1 LTFQAPNGSDA
12 SSKSI
17 SSYLRSTAPI
27 PLAAIFSR
35 TSEPELDLTGRSR
48 ERDNDEMA
56 LSPSRY
62 DAIVIGAGH
71 NGLVTTCYLARAGL
85 RVLVL
90 ERRDVVGGAC
100 VTEETFP
107 GFKVSTAAYVNS
119 LFHTAIIRDLNL
131 AAYGYEA
138 LARDPSSF
146 TPFPDGRSLLMG
158 PDADLTRKEI
168 AKFSARDAERY
179 PRYEAML
186 ERVAAVVEPTLT
198 MAPPNVLKP
207 RLGDL
212 RTLLSLGRSFRRL
225 GDGAGEA
232 VEILTGAARPILD
245 RWFESEELKGTLATD
260 AVIGAMASP
269 STPGTAY
276 VLFHHVMGESGGKRG
291 VWAYVRGG
299 MGGLTQALAA
309 VARDLGADIRCDAE
323 VARILVHEGRAV
335 GVALATGDE
344 YRAPIVASNADAR
357 VTFLRLLERSDLPE
371 AFVADVERISYASA
385 SLKINV
391 ALAELPSFR
400 AVPGTAPGPQHRG
413 TIHICPDQDYI
424 ERAFDDAKYGRPSAE
439 PVLECT
445 IPSAVDETVA
455 PPGRHLMSMFVQYA
469 PYELRDG
476 SWGDR
481 REAFADRCFDLLEEY
496 APNFKRAV
504 LARQVLTPVDL
515 ERVFNLTGGNI
526 FQGAMTPG
534 QLFAFRPVPGHAR
547 YRTPLGGLYLCGAA
561 AHPGGGVMGT
571 PGLNAARE
579 ILGRRRLRA
588 SL

>member
-1 LTFQAPNGSDA
+1 MPPSA
-12 SSKSI
+12 
-17 SSYLRSTAPI
+17 
-27 PLAAIFSR
+27 
-35 TSEPELDLTGRSR
+35 
-48 ERDNDEMA
+48 
-56 LSPSRY
+56 SRY
-62 DAIVIGAGH
+62 DAIVVGAGH
-71 NGLVTTCYLARAGL
+71 NGLVTAGYLTRAGL

-90 ERRDVVGGAC
+90 ERRHVVGGAC
-100 VTEETFP
+100 VTEEVFA

-119 LFHTAIIRDLNL
+119 LFHKAIVRDLKL
-131 AAYGYEA
+131 AAYGYEV
-138 LARDPSSF
+138 LVRDPSSF
-146 TPFPDGRSLLMG
+146 TPLPDGRSLLMG

-168 AKFSARDAERY
+168 AKFSVRDAERY

-198 MAPPNVLKP
+198 MAPPDLLKP

-212 RTLLSLGRSFRRL
+212 RTLLSLGRAFRRL
-225 GDGAGEA
+225 GDDAGEA

-245 RWFESEELKGTLATD
+245 RWFESEELKATLATD
-260 AVIGAMASP
+260 AIIGAMASP

-276 VLFHHVMGESGGKRG
+276 VLFHHVMGETAGRRG
-291 VWAYVRGG
+291 VWGYVRGG

-309 VARDLGADIRCDAE
+309 AARDLGADVRCDAE
-323 VARILVHEGRAV
+323 VARILVRDGAAV
-335 GVALATGDE
+335 GVALASGEE

-357 VTFLRLLERSDLPE
+357 VTFLCLLDRSALPE
-371 AFVADVERISYASA
+371 TFVAAVERISYASG

-400 AVPGTAPGPQHRG
+400 ALPGTAPGPQHRG
-413 TIHICPDQDYI
+413 TIHVCPDQDYI
-424 ERAFDDAKYGRPSAE
+424 ERAFDDAKYGRPSAR

-445 IPSAVDETVA
+445 IPSVVDPTVA

-469 PYELRDG
+469 PYDLREG
-476 SWGDR
+476 SWDEQ
-481 REAFADRCFDLLEEY
+481 REAFADRCFDLLDEY

-504 LARQVLTPVDL
+504 LARQVLTPLDL

-534 QLFAFRPVPGHAR
+534 QLFAFRPVPGYAR
-547 YRTPLGGLYLCGAA
+547 YRTPIRGLYLCGAA

-588 SL
+588 SV

>member
-1 LTFQAPNGSDA
+1 MAP
-12 SSKSI
+12 
-17 SSYLRSTAPI
+17 
-27 PLAAIFSR
+27 
-35 TSEPELDLTGRSR
+35 
-48 ERDNDEMA
+48 
-56 LSPSRY
+56 SPSRY

-71 NGLVTTCYLARAGL
+71 NGLVTACYLARAGL

-90 ERRDVVGGAC
+90 ERRYVVGGAC

-119 LFHTAIIRDLNL
+119 LFQTAIVRDLKL
-131 AAYGYEA
+131 AAYGYEV

-146 TPFPDGRSLLMG
+146 TPLPDGRSLLMG
-158 PDADLTRKEI
+158 PDADLTCKEI
-168 AKFSARDAERY
+168 GKFSVRDAERY
-179 PRYEAML
+179 SRYEAML

-198 MAPPNVLKP
+198 RSAPDLRRPGI
-207 RLGDL
+207 GDL
-212 RTLLSLGRSFRRL
+212 RALLSLGRAFRRL

-260 AVIGAMASP
+260 AIIGAMASP
-269 STPGTAY
+269 SMPGTAY
-276 VLFHHVMGESGGKRG
+276 VLFHHVMGEGGGARG
-291 VWAYVRGG
+291 VWGYMRGG
-299 MGGLTQALAA
+299 MGGITQALAA
-309 VARDLGADIRCDAE
+309 AARDFGADIRCDAE
-323 VARILVHEGRAV
+323 VVRILMRDGKAV
-335 GVALATGDE
+335 GVALAGGDE
-344 YRAPIVASNADAR
+344 FYAPVVVSNADAH
-357 VTFLRLLERSDLPE
+357 VTFLTLLDREVLPQ

-400 AVPGTAPGPQHRG
+400 AMPGTEPGPQHRG

-424 ERAFDDAKYGRPSAE
+424 ERAFDDAKYGRPSVE

-445 IPSAVDETVA
+445 IPSVVDPTVA

-476 SWGDR
+476 SWDDQR
-481 REAFADRCFDLLEEY
+481 DTFADRCFDLLDEY
-496 APNFKRAV
+496 APNFKRSV
-504 LARQVLTPVDL
+504 LDRQVLTPVDL

-534 QLFAFRPVPGHAR
+534 QLFAFRPVPGYAR
-547 YRTPLGGLYLCGAA
+547 YRTPVRGLYLCGAA

-579 ILGRRRLRA
+579 ILGKRRLRA
-588 SL
+588 LGASRRAKRRGT

>member
-1 LTFQAPNGSDA
+1 VPGS
-12 SSKSI
+12 
-17 SSYLRSTAPI
+17 
-27 PLAAIFSR
+27 
-35 TSEPELDLTGRSR
+35 
-48 ERDNDEMA
+48 
-56 LSPSRY
+56 SRY

-71 NGLVTTCYLARAGL
+71 NGLVTACYLARAGR

-119 LFHTAIIRDLNL
+119 LFHTAIVRDLRL
-131 AAYGYEA
+131 AAYGYEV
-138 LARDPSSF
+138 LARNPSSF
-146 TPFPDGRSLLMG
+146 TPLPDGRSLLMW

-168 AKFSARDAERY
+168 AKFSARDAEQY

-186 ERVAAVVEPTLT
+186 ERVAALVEPTLT
-198 MAPPNVLKP
+198 MAPPDLQRP

-212 RTLLSLGRSFRRL
+212 RTLLSLGRSFRGL

-260 AVIGAMASP
+260 AIIGAMASP
-269 STPGTAY
+269 SMPGTAY
-276 VLFHHVMGESGGKRG
+276 VLFHHVMGEAGGKRG
-291 VWAYVRGG
+291 VWGYMRGG

-309 VARDLGADIRCDAE
+309 AARDLGADIRCEAE
-323 VARILVHEGRAV
+323 VGRILVRDGRTV
-335 GVALATGDE
+335 GVALAGGEE

-357 VTFLRLLERSDLPE
+357 VTFLHLLDRSALPE
-371 AFVADVERISYASA
+371 TFVADVERISYASA

-400 AVPGTAPGPQHRG
+400 ALPGTEPGPQHRG
-413 TIHICPDQDYI
+413 TIHICPDTDYI

-445 IPSAVDETVA
+445 IPSVVDPTVA

-476 SWGDR
+476 SWDDQ
-481 REAFADRCFDLLEEY
+481 REAFADRCFDVLNEY
-496 APNFKRAV
+496 APNFESSV
-504 LARQVLTPVDL
+504 LDRQVLTPVDL

-526 FQGAMTPG
+526 FQGAMTPN

-547 YRTPLGGLYLCGAA
+547 YRTPLRGLYLCGAA

-579 ILGRRRLRA
+579 ILRGRPLRERGA
-588 SL
+588 RALPIRKKARGRQGLSE

>member
-1 LTFQAPNGSDA
+1 
-12 SSKSI
+12 
-17 SSYLRSTAPI
+17 
-27 PLAAIFSR
+27 
-35 TSEPELDLTGRSR
+35 
-48 ERDNDEMA
+48 MA

-71 NGLVTTCYLARAGL
+71 NGLVTACYLARAGL

-90 ERRDVVGGAC
+90 ERRYVVGGAC

-119 LFHTAIIRDLNL
+119 LFHTEIIRDLKLN
-131 AAYGYEA
+131 AYGYEV

-146 TPFPDGRSLLMG
+146 TPFPDGRSLMMG

-168 AKFSARDAERY
+168 SKFSARDAERY
-179 PRYEAML
+179 PEYETML
-186 ERVAAVVEPTLT
+186 ERVAALVEPTLT
-198 MAPPNVLKP
+198 MPPPDVVRP
-207 RLGDL
+207 RLADL
-212 RTLLSLGRSFRRL
+212 RALVSLGLAFRRL
-225 GDGAGEA
+225 RDGAGEA

-260 AVIGAMASP
+260 AIIGAMASP
-269 STPGTAY
+269 SMPGTAY
-276 VLFHHVMGESGGKRG
+276 VLFHHVMGDAGGKRG
-291 VWAYVRGG
+291 VWGYVRGG
-299 MGGLTQALAA
+299 MGGVTQALAA
-309 VARDLGADIRCDAE
+309 AARDLGADIRCEAE
-323 VARILVHEGRAV
+323 VARILVRDGRAV
-335 GVALATGDE
+335 GVALDSGDE
-344 YRAPIVASNADAR
+344 LYAPIVASNADAR
-357 VTFLRLLERSDLPE
+357 VTFLHLLDRSVLPE

-400 AVPGTAPGPQHRG
+400 ALPGAEPGPQHRG
-413 TIHICPDQDYI
+413 TIHICPDPDYI
-424 ERAFDDAKYGRPSAE
+424 ERAFDDAKYGRPSTE

-445 IPSAVDETVA
+445 IPSAVDRTVA
-455 PPGRHLMSMFVQYA
+455 PPGKHLMSMFVQYA
-469 PYELRDG
+469 PYELRNG
-476 SWGDR
+476 SWDDQR
-481 REAFADRCFDLLEEY
+481 DAFADRCFDLLDEY
-496 APNFKRAV
+496 APNFKNAV
-504 LARQVLTPVDL
+504 LDRQVLTPLDL

-534 QLFAFRPVPGHAR
+534 QLFAFRPVPGYAR
-547 YRTPLGGLYLCGAA
+547 YRTPLRGLYLCGAA

-588 SL
+588 RRGRKTARSTDAL